1 MTIGSVAS
9 GKWSFLRD
17 DEAALCQRFLTEGYL
32 IVPVA
37 DRAGLEALRSH
48 AMVSAAAHLDI
59 PVSDDVGA
67 FLDNIHNH
75 VDAEQLNALRL
86 SVIRSLNE
94 MPNIRQL
101 YHALG
106 RDALE
111 VIAGNELAM
120 QRRTNLSI
128 QLPDD
133 DSSLLPVHADV
144 WSGDSPF
151 EVVLWVPLVDCHATK
166 SMYLL
171 PPGPD
176 ARMQERFCEF
186 AGRSSEDLYEAISD
200 DVVFLTVPF
209 GSALLFSQNLMHG
222 NRVNREKTTRWS
234 LNCRFKALL
243 APYGDKRL
251 GEFFEPLVIRPATR
265 LGMQYVLPQ
274 GLGDNE

>member
-1 MTIGSVAS
+1 MSS
-9 GKWSFLRD
+9 GAEGMWSFLSD
-17 DEAALCQRFLTEGYL
+17 DEASLCQRFLADGYV

-37 DRAGLEALRSH
+37 DRTILDALRFR
-48 AMVSAAAHLDI
+48 AVALAAAHLG
-59 PVSDDVGA
+59 VSVTGEAGA
-67 FLDNIHNH
+67 FLDDIHRH
-75 VDAEQLNALRL
+75 VEARQLNALRL
-86 SVIRSLNE
+86 SVIRGLNE
-94 MPNIRQL
+94 IPDIRQQ

-106 RDALE
+106 RNALE

-120 QRRTNLSI
+120 QRRVNLSI

-176 ARMQERFCEF
+176 AAAQAQLFEF
-186 AGRSSEDLYEAISD
+186 RERSSEDLFQAIANQ
-200 DVVFLTVPF
+200 VVFLTVPF
-209 GSALLFSQNLMHG
+209 GSVLLFSQNLMHG
-222 NRVNREKTTRWS
+222 NRINREKTSRWS

-265 LGMQYVLPQ
+265 LGMQYALPR
-274 GLGDNE
+274 GFDDGN